1 MLKIRRPLGRLIFNM
16 GIAIPGKTVFLIE
29 TAPWSLANTWHI
41 SFHLSYWTGT
51 SRWNRLYNSAL
62 VKSYVIQIL
71 KGMLN
76 MIVFRR
82 GLCIGSVL
90 CCDLLWCNDNRSY
103 TIYFL
108 VTSLVHGFIQLKMNL
123 SKVDNITKQY
133 KTLCRLYG
141 IYYINTVLD
150 MICRDLCYSN
160 QYSKLPSTPSQINTA
175 RLKMFMR

>member
-1 MLKIRRPLGRLIFNM
+1 MITFKLIA
-16 GIAIPGKTVFLIE
+16 GLLRYQPKR
-29 TAPWSLANTWHI
+29 PWSLANTWHI

-62 VKSYVIQIL
+62 VKSYVIRIL

-90 CCDLLWCNDNRSY
+90 CCDLLWYNNNRSY
-103 TIYFL
+103 SIYFL

-141 IYYINTVLD
+141 IHYINTVH
-150 MICRDLCYSN
+150 N